1 MSSTD
6 DVLSLSL
13 SLPYSPTISRMS
25 QVMNSML
32 NAIRRKKNRDAVVLS
47 AVGGVLGF
55 LIFIYWLRK

>member
-1 MSSTD
+1 
-6 DVLSLSL
+6 
-13 SLPYSPTISRMS
+13 MS